1 MTEKTHDQLQL
12 ERLTFFSDA
21 VFAIA
26 MTLLVVEVKLPDN
39 VPATDVGLADA
50 LLRLIPQ
57 YIGFLVS
64 FLVVGRF
71 WIGHHRVFGRL
82 KRVDDGL
89 VGRNLWALLTIA
101 FMPFP
106 TTLVSH
112 YVGTRVGVCFY
123 AAWLTLAGLANVM
136 VERYAMR
143 GPLVA
148 PGGIDDLRRWAQGG
162 WAPVTIGV
170 LAFAAALVDPLFAL
184 VPLGLSPVIVRLF
197 TRKARAKALPRK

>member
-1 MTEKTHDQLQL
+1 MTEKTHDHLQL

-26 MTLLVVEVKLPDN
+26 MTLLVVEVKLPPLPSPVSDIALGN
-39 VPATDVGLADA
+39 A
-50 LLRLIPQ
+50 LLALIPQ

-89 VGRNLWALLTIA
+89 VGRNLWSLLTIA
-101 FMPFP
+101 FMSFP
-106 TTLVSH
+106 TSIVSH
-112 YVGTRVGVCFY
+112 YVDSRVGVCFY
-123 AAWLTLAGLANVM
+123 AAWLTIAGLANVM
-136 VERYAMR
+136 VERYALR

-148 PGGIDDLRRWAQGG
+148 PGGIEDLRRWAQGG
-162 WAPVTIGV
+162 WAPVTVGV
-170 LAFAAALVDPLFAL
+170 LAFAAALVNPLLAL

-197 TRKARAKALPRK
+197 TRKAKALPRK